1 MMCST
6 PPVPEG
12 STLTR
17 RRRLRGSAVRPI
29 RGGFTLIELMFALVI
44 GLFVVAALYNL
55 FTGQVRQFVYQD
67 LQMEMHQNTRLATDM
82 LSRTARLA
90 GYGTNGTTAG
100 VFGAEGVEDSSLPAI
115 MSFNNT
121 GPNGSDAITIVTMEP
136 SLVVNTSSS
145 YPPSCGVTTLS
156 VDSTV
161 LHNAA
166 RLAQYHEGE
175 LLMCY
180 DYAAIG
186 GFRSFLWPMT
196 ADANV
201 GAGELT
207 IGSGSSYA
215 DYDISCPS
223 SDNLPLVMACSR
235 AEVVTFYIDNDDTDG
250 IGAGSAEHPV
260 LMMDLDFES
269 PDADDVP
276 LVDNVEDMQVA
287 YCLASP
293 TGSTDCS
300 ESTWLNEITADQT
313 GDVYM
318 IRISLVVRSSRED
331 LRRIHVG
338 QRPGLEDNSASSD
351 TDHYFRQV
359 LSSEVTVRNM
369 RIQSLL

>member
-1 MMCST
+1 MRTTFASSSPSKT
-6 PPVPEG
+6 ILP
-12 STLTR
+12 
-17 RRRLRGSAVRPI
+17 RGHG

-55 FTGQVRQFVYQD
+55 FTAQVRQFVYQD

-82 LSRTARLA
+82 MSRTARLA

-100 VFGAEGVEDSSLPAI
+100 AFGYEGVDSSSLPAI
-115 MSFNNT
+115 ISSNGT
-121 GPNGSDAITIVTMEP
+121 GPNGSDAITLVSMDP
-136 SLVVNTSSS
+136 SLVVNTSSTF
-145 YPPSCGVTTLS
+145 PPSCASTTLT
-156 VDSTV
+156 VDTAA

-201 GAGELT
+201 TSGELS
-207 IGSGSSYA
+207 IGSGSAYA
-215 DYDISCPS
+215 DYDISCPVA
-223 SDNLPLVMACSR
+223 DNLPLVMTCSR
-235 AEVVTFYIDNDDTDG
+235 AEVVTFYIDNDDSDG
-250 IGAGSAEHPV
+250 IGAGSADHPV

-276 LVDNVEDMQVA
+276 LVDNVEDIQFA
-287 YCLASP
+287 YCLAS
-293 TGSTDCS
+293 GSGLTDCS
-300 ESTWLNEITADQT
+300 DPAAWVDEIDPDAAS
-313 GDVYM
+313 DVYM

-331 LRRIHVG
+331 LRHLHVG
-338 QRPGLEDNSASSD
+338 QRPELEGNPASAT

-359 LSSEVTVRNM
+359 LSTEVAVRNM